1 MRVLSLVVILP
12 FFPSIVLSA
21 TGPTKESEKDII
33 VVLKEN
39 KETMLEILDAT
50 AEQLGIK
57 NVNDY
62 ELCQRWR
69 ELFYDIVRKKLTVDN
84 EGWIYLG
91 EEGGVGKYA
100 KYDKYCN
107 VLVREVEINFPT
119 AVDTSRVERAKE
131 IPGTLTTSA
140 TRWTAFGFIGFIL
153 VVLSSIFLLY
163 GIADSFMKRDLAQAG
178 IRSLMFIVLV
188 TIGYFLLKML

>member
-1 MRVLSLVVILP
+1 MRMLSLVVILLFLP
-12 FFPSIVLSA
+12 LMVLSA

-33 VVLKEN
+33 DVLKEN
-39 KETMLEILDAT
+39 KKTMLEILDAT

-69 ELFYDIVRKKLTVDN
+69 ELFYEIVRKKLTVDD

-100 KYDKYCN
+100 KYDKNCN
-107 VLVREVEINFPT
+107 VLVREVEINASPS
-119 AVDTSRVERAKE
+119 VDTSRAERAKE
-131 IPGTLTTSA
+131 IPSPPATTA

-163 GIADSFMKRDLAQAG
+163 GIADALMKKDLAQVG